1 MTSPKEVMDDV
12 QGILEGCQHTSVS
25 AMWHDDEGN
34 DITASLPE
42 EYWPWASV
50 FSAEEIG
57 KLPEHSKY
65 DHEINLLPG
74 TTAPFGPIYPI
85 SEKELE
91 ALRDYLKPNLESGKV
106 RRSNSSAGATII
118 FVTKKDGSLR
128 LCVDYRGL
136 RKVTIKDRTPLP
148 LMTELRE
155 RLPKATIFTL
165 LDLKNGYNLIR
176 IKEGDEWKTA
186 FRTRY
191 GLFEYTVMPFG
202 LCNAPG
208 TFQSMINDVLRD
220 LVDPGTVVY
229 IEDILIYSENE
240 EEHKALVKEVL
251 KRLKKA
257 GLCVSL
263 AKSKFHVVEVEYLG
277 YHISNE
283 GISMCQKKVSTIQ
296 DWSSPRTVKDIQS
309 FLGFAN
315 FYTRFIEGFSRICRP
330 MTELTNDKVPFVW
343 SDECEESFKLLK
355 QKFMEA
361 PILVHFFPEQPTIV

>member
-1 MTSPKEVMDDV
+1 MSWLYLHNPDIEWDTGIIRWRSPYCKKHCLPMTSPKEVMDYV

-42 EYWPWASV
+42 VYWPWASV
-50 FSAEEIG
+50 FSEEEIG

-74 TTAPFGPIYPI
+74 ATAPFGPIYPL
-85 SEKELE
+85 SERELE

-118 FVTKKDGSLR
+118 FVPKKDGSLR

-136 RKVTIKDRTPLP
+136 NKVTIKDRTPLP

-155 RLPKATIFTL
+155 RLAKATIFTL
-165 LDLKNGYNLIR
+165 LDLENGYNLIR

-220 LVDPGTVVY
+220 LLDAGTVVY
-229 IEDILIYSENE
+229 IDDILIYSENE

-251 KRLKKA
+251 ERFKNA

-263 AKSKFHVVEVEYLG
+263 AKSKFHV
-277 YHISNE
+277 
-283 GISMCQKKVSTIQ
+283 
-296 DWSSPRTVKDIQS
+296 
-309 FLGFAN
+309 
-315 FYTRFIEGFSRICRP
+315 
-330 MTELTNDKVPFVW
+330 
-343 SDECEESFKLLK
+343 
-355 QKFMEA
+355 
-361 PILVHFFPEQPTIV
+361 